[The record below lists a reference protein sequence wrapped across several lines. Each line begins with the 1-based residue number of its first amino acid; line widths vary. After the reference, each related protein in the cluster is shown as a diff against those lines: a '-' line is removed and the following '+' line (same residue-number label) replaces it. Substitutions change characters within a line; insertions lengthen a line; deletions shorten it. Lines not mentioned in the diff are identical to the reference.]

1 MSDSHSDPEVDSL
14 FTEIESEYKTLV
26 AGLDTAIKGLKLLNK
41 KVKKASDVNEVVV
54 PEGKSKG
61 KKLTDVLDLAV
72 GIAKKSKKSYGSAVL
87 EELH

>member
-1 MSDSHSDPEVDSL
+1 MSESVGSDSEVDSL

-26 AGLDTAIKGLKLLNK
+26 AALDTAIKGLKLLNK
-41 KVKKASDVNEVVV
+41 KVKKEEVVV
-54 PEGKSKG
+54 KG

-72 GIAKKSKKSYGSAVL
+72 GVAKKSGKSYGSVVL

>member
-1 MSDSHSDPEVDSL
+1 MSESVGSDSEVDSL

-26 AGLDTAIKGLKLLNK
+26 AALDTAIKGLKSLNK
-41 KVKKASDVNEVVV
+41 KVKKEEVVV
-54 PEGKSKG
+54 KG

-72 GIAKKSKKSYGSAVL
+72 GVAKKSGKSYGSVVL

>member
-1 MSDSHSDPEVDSL
+1 MSESVGSDSEVDSL

-26 AGLDTAIKGLKLLNK
+26 AALDTAIKGLKSLNK
-41 KVKKASDVNEVVV
+41 KVRKEEVVV
-54 PEGKSKG
+54 KG

-72 GIAKKSKKSYGSAVL
+72 GVAKKSGKSYGSVVL